1 MEVMKQL
8 RGDAIQQVPNAT
20 VGLTHNLSGFIAAH
34 TVLIYG
40 REVA

>member
-1 MEVMKQL
+1 VMRQL
-8 RGDAIQQVPNAT
+8 RGDAVQQVPGAT

-34 TVLIYG
+34 TVLVYG